1 MPPIRHKTY
10 TFKDVYKK
18 PDDNGYGKSLAY
30 QRFNF
35 LKSLCFNSVLDVG
48 SGPCFLH
55 DWLKENKPETNYEAV
70 DIRPEAL
77 ELCKCKTYTEIPNYK
92 NFDLVCLFGTV
103 TYNIDYNLEKNKNIL
118 IDCLQKSINVSN
130 HYVLFTVMK
139 NEINTKATI
148 DAKRFVFYTLEEIK
162 HLLNSLNI
170 FDYEIIDN
178 DVYDKEEYFIIC
190 NTKQNIKIT

>member
-1 MPPIRHKTY
+1 MSPIQHKTY

-35 LKSLCFNSVLDVG
+35 LKLLCFNSVLDVG

-70 DIRPEAL
+70 DIRTDAL
-77 ELCKCKTYTEIPNYK
+77 NLCKCKTYTEIPNYK

>member
-1 MPPIRHKTY
+1 VHKQFNLKNIY
-10 TFKDVYKK
+10 IS
-18 PDDNGYGKSLAY
+18 PEANGYGKALSY
-30 QRFNF
+30 QRFKILDK
-35 LKSLCFNSVLDVG
+35 LKFDSILDVG
-48 SGPCFLH
+48 SGPCFLYE
-55 DWLKENKPETNYEAV
+55 WLNENNKQVIYEAV
-70 DIRPEAL
+70 DIRTDAL
-77 ELCKCKTYTEIPNYK
+77 NLCGCKTYTEIPNYK

-148 DAKRFVFYTLEEIK
+148 DAKRFVYYTLEEIK
-162 HLLNSLNI
+162 QLLNSLNI

-178 DVYDKEEYFIIC
+178 DLYDKEEYFIIC